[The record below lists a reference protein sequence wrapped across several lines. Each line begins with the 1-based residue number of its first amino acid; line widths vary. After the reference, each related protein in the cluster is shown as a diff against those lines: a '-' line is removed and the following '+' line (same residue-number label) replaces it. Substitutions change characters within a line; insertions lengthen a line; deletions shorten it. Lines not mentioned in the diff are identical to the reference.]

1 MRARA
6 ISFMNIIKKMVVPS
20 HVNVTVVG
28 LYTIAWAIESLDGK
42 PIVRMT
48 ITPMPKDKEEAMQL
62 CAQIIVQRD
71 TLIAQKDQIIVRENF
86 LLRGEKEQLLMER
99 NELHRKLTALQA
111 ALENLNQ

>member
-1 MRARA
+1 
-6 ISFMNIIKKMVVPS
+6 MNIIKKMVVPS

-48 ITPMPKDKEEAMQL
+48 ITPQPKDKEEAMQL
-62 CAQIIVQRD
+62 CAQIIVQRDTLIVQRD